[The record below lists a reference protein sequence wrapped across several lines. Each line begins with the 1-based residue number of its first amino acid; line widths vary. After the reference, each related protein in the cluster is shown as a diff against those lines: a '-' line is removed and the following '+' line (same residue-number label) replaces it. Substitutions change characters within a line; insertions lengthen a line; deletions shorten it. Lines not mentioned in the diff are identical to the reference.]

1 MSYKTKLIITAAC
14 IVSFLGGFCITPI
27 EHFIENVDFSSIT
40 DSTLVVSN
48 NINNLNLDTPRD
60 GYNAWI
66 SPKGNLYMGVWEK
79 GNLRY
84 GTLITEKSVYE
95 GELLNLSPHGYGI
108 MYYNNGNIYK
118 GNWKVGNK
126 EGIGLKHNYDGSM
139 FFGHW
144 RAGLFNAPKDIN
156 HKVEDFVY
164 GIDLSKYQN
173 SKAINWNNLAL
184 FSDADG
190 EVYAHPN
197 DDHQYM
203 HPVTFAFIKATSG
216 VKIDPHYANHLANA
230 KKYKVIVGAYHF
242 FTINADVN
250 SQINNFIKNSKWEKG
265 DLPPVLDLESEDNKN
280 ENAYIKKLRK
290 HGVKKMQDD
299 ALRWLKAI
307 EAYYKVKPIIYT
319 SEVWKKNF
327 LDNKE
332 FDNYDF
338 WLARYYNVKPA
349 SFNPWTFWQR
359 TDKARPNGY
368 NRDVDVDQF
377 NGTYHSFML
386 YRSSIN
392 QKIR

>member
-1 MSYKTKLIITAAC
+1 MSSNTKLIITAVC
-14 IVSFLGGFCITPI
+14 IVSFLGGFYITPI
-27 EHFIENVDFSSIT
+27 ERFIKNIDLSGVT
-40 DSTLVVSN
+40 DSTLVSSN
-48 NINNLNLDTPRD
+48 AIKNLEINTPEN

-108 MYYNNGNIYK
+108 MYYNNGDIYK

-173 SKAINWNNLAL
+173 PKAINWNNLAL
-184 FSDADG
+184 FSDAEG

-216 VKIDPHYANHLANA
+216 VEIDPHYANHLANA

-265 DLPPVLDLESEDNKN
+265 DLPPVLDLESEDNNN

-319 SEVWKKNF
+319 SVGWKKNF

-359 TDKARPNGY
+359 TDKAKPNGY
-368 NRDVDVDQF
+368 NSAVDVDQF